1 MSWFNDVF
9 GFEESDYAETQAR
22 FFQEGPFLHTRSQPS
37 VSYRSGI
44 LTMPSLAELRKAVSN
59 LVTEPYGRCRF
70 DILEADA
77 YDLHRKSEV
86 KGALIQVAS
95 QFNLLEMPCEYT
107 TPEKGLPIT
116 SLIILK
122 DLPALWPV
130 LLPQYFVIIL
140 SRWGHR
146 LDNPLPASLTRWL
159 IWKRLSALMAY
170 E

>member
-9 GFEESDYAETQAR
+9 GFEESDYVETQAR

-107 TPEKGLPIT
+107 TPEKGIT
-116 SLIILK
+116 EYG
-122 DLPALWPV
+122 V
-130 LLPQYFVIIL
+130 
-140 SRWGHR
+140 
-146 LDNPLPASLTRWL
+146 
-159 IWKRLSALMAY
+159 
-170 E
+170 

>member
-70 DILEADA
+70 D
-77 YDLHRKSEV
+77 
-86 KGALIQVAS
+86 GTVAKLAMR
-95 QFNLLEMPCEYT
+95 QPFVLF
-107 TPEKGLPIT
+107 KGL
-116 SLIILK
+116 
-122 DLPALWPV
+122 
-130 LLPQYFVIIL
+130 
-140 SRWGHR
+140 
-146 LDNPLPASLTRWL
+146 
-159 IWKRLSALMAY
+159 
-170 E
+170 

>member
-86 KGALIQVAS
+86 KGALMGFGEQW
-95 QFNLLEMPCEYT
+95 NRKPT
-107 TPEKGLPIT
+107 
-116 SLIILK
+116 
-122 DLPALWPV
+122 
-130 LLPQYFVIIL
+130 
-140 SRWGHR
+140 
-146 LDNPLPASLTRWL
+146 
-159 IWKRLSALMAY
+159 
-170 E
+170 